1 MEFTTLT
8 PKEFTKFEQNHPL
21 GNFYQSVAR
30 ANLRKKMGWN
40 TYLLGV
46 KDKNVVK
53 AAALLIEKNKE
64 ALIQMGP
71 ILNYQATEEPFPGSS
86 AKPSK
91 SKNQERILVF
101 FLEELKLFAQN
112 HDFIQ
117 LEIFPP
123 LLLSLRN
130 LDGSKEREW
139 DRKKVFKIFTANGYT
154 HEGFTTKIEN
164 KANRWMFSK
173 DLTGLKTLR
182 DAELS
187 MNSSTRKKLHKTGR
201 ELDIKVLTNKKD
213 LKEWLTALEE
223 SDKRNGVHTRDVKYF
238 EDLWDAF
245 GKNVIFVEARR
256 KDNGELVSSEVDIL
270 HPNEMVAFVA
280 GTIEKNKHFNGSV
293 AIKGFNIEKC
303 LELGQTRLNLYGMEG
318 DFTPENP
325 LLHFKSGLKGISEE
339 YIGGFRLV
347 LKPSKLFLRK
357 VRRHLPHQ
365 ASK

>member
-1 MEFTTLT
+1 MEFTELSEA
-8 PKEFTKFEQNHPL
+8 EFTNFERNHPL
-21 GNFYQSVAR
+21 GNFYQSVSR
-30 ANLRKKMGWN
+30 AKLRKKMGWQ

-46 KDKNVVK
+46 KETGKVK
-53 AAALLIEKNKE
+53 AAALLVEKAGR

-71 ILNYQATEEPFPGSS
+71 VLNYQPVESPFPGSP
-86 AKPSK
+86 AEPSND
-91 SKNQERILVF
+91 SNQERILVF
-101 FLEELKLFAQN
+101 FLEELKLFARKRN
-112 HDFIQ
+112 FLT

-123 LLLSLRN
+123 LLLSLRA
-130 LDGSKEREW
+130 LDGTKTKTWNRE
-139 DRKKVFKIFTANGYT
+139 KIFKVFRETGFK

-182 DAELS
+182 DIELT
-187 MNSSTRKKLHKTGR
+187 MNASTRKKLHKTSR
-201 ELDIKVLTNKKD
+201 ELDIKVLTDKKE

-238 EDLWDAF
+238 EHLWDTF
-245 GKNVIFVEARR
+245 GKDAIFVEARR

-293 AIKGFNIEKC
+293 AIKGFNLEKC

-318 DFTPENP
+318 DFSPENP
-325 LLHFKSGLKGISEE
+325 LLYFKSGLGGISEE

-347 LKPSKLFLRK
+347 LRPFRLFLAKLKSRF
-357 VRRHLPHQ
+357 
-365 ASK
+365 

>member
-1 MEFTTLT
+1 MEFIELT
-8 PKEFTKFEQNHPL
+8 PEEFTKFERNHPL
-21 GNFYQSVAR
+21 GNFYQGTAR
-30 ANLRKKMGWN
+30 AKLRQKMGWN
-40 TYLLGV
+40 TYLLGA
-46 KDKNVVK
+46 KDKKVVK
-53 AAALLIEKNKE
+53 AAALLIEKNHE

-71 ILNYQATEEPFPGSS
+71 ILDYSDQPDIFPGSP
-86 AKPSK
+86 AKPH
-91 SKNQERILVF
+91 KNPTKTLDF
-101 FLEELKLFAQN
+101 FLENLKKFAKD
-112 HDFIQ
+112 HGFIQ
-117 LEIFPP
+117 FEIFPP
-123 LLLSLRN
+123 LLLSLREI
-130 LDGSKEREW
+130 DGSKTKSW
-139 DRKKVFKIFTANGYT
+139 DRKKVFELFERHGFK

-187 MNSSTRKKLHKTGR
+187 LNSSTRKKLHKTSR
-201 ELDIKVLTNKKD
+201 ELDIKVLTKKSE

-245 GKNVIFVEARR
+245 GKDAIFVEARR

-280 GTIEKNKHFNGSV
+280 GTIEKNKHYNGSV

-303 LELGQTRLNLYGMEG
+303 LALNQTRLNLYGMEG
-318 DFTPENP
+318 DFTPNNP

-339 YIGGFRLV
+339 YIGGFKLV
-347 LKPSKLFLRK
+347 LSPTKMFIRK
-357 VRRHLPHQ
+357 VRRRLPI
-365 ASK
+365 

>member
-8 PKEFTKFEQNHPL
+8 PEEFTDFEQNHSL

-30 ANLRKKMGWN
+30 AKLREKMGWN
-40 TYLLGV
+40 TYLLGI
-46 KDKNVVK
+46 KDKNTVK
-53 AAALLIEKNKE
+53 SAALLIEKNKE

-71 ILNYQATEEPFPGSS
+71 ILDYGKDSDIFPGSP
-86 AKPSK
+86 AKPR
-91 SKNQERILVF
+91 KNPSETLDF
-101 FLEELKLFAQN
+101 FLENLKKFSK
-112 HDFIQ
+112 DRGFIQ

-123 LLLSLRN
+123 LLLSLRE
-130 LDGSKEREW
+130 LDGSKTKEW
-139 DRKKVFKIFTANGYT
+139 DRKKVFETFEKHGFK

-187 MNSSTRKKLHKTGR
+187 MNSSTRKKLHKTSR
-201 ELDIKVLTNKKD
+201 ELDIKVLTKKSE
-213 LKEWLTALEE
+213 LPEWLTALEE
-223 SDKRNGVHTRDVKYF
+223 SDKRNGVHTRNVQYF

-245 GKNVIFVEARR
+245 GENAIFVEARR
-256 KDNGELVSSEVDIL
+256 KDNGELVSSEVDII

-303 LELGQTRLNLYGMEG
+303 LELKQTRLNLYGMEG
-318 DFTPENP
+318 DFTPDNP

-347 LKPSKLFLRK
+347 LSPTKMFLRK
-357 VRRHLPHQ
+357 VRRRLPI
-365 ASK
+365 

>member
-1 MEFTTLT
+1 MEFTELS
-8 PKEFTKFEQNHPL
+8 PEEFTKFERKHPL
-21 GNFYQSVAR
+21 GNFYQGAPR

-46 KDKNVVK
+46 KAGKSTK
-53 AAALLIEKNKE
+53 AAALMIEKNQE

-71 ILNYQATEEPFPGSS
+71 ILDYED
-86 AKPSK
+86 KH
-91 SKNQERILVF
+91 LLDF
-101 FLEELKLFAQN
+101 FLKNLITFAKTKQ
-112 HDFIQ
+112 FIS

-123 LLLSLRN
+123 LLLSLRE
-130 LDGSKEREW
+130 LDGSKTKEW
-139 DRKKVFKIFTANGYT
+139 DRKKIFTIFSSHGFT

-173 DLTGLKTLR
+173 DLTGLSTLR
-182 DAELS
+182 DAELT
-187 MNSSTRKKLHKTGR
+187 MNASTRKKLHKTSR
-201 ELDIKVLTNKKD
+201 ELDIKILKDKKD

-245 GKNVIFVEARR
+245 GNEAIFVEARR

-280 GTIEKNKHFNGSV
+280 GTIEKNKHYNGSV

-347 LKPSKLFLRK
+347 LNKRKLLARK
-357 VRRHLPHQ
+357 IKRHLPHHR
-365 ASK
+365 SK

>member
-1 MEFTTLT
+1 MEFTTLA
-8 PKEFTKFEQNHPL
+8 PDEFTNFEQKHPL

-30 ANLRKKMGWN
+30 ANLREKMGWN
-40 TYLLGV
+40 TYLLGI
-46 KDKNVVK
+46 KEKNTVK

-71 ILNYQATEEPFPGSS
+71 ILDYSDQPDIFPGSP
-86 AKPSK
+86 AKPRK
-91 SKNQERILVF
+91 KPEKTLDF
-101 FLEELKLFAQN
+101 FLENLKIFAKN
-112 HDFIQ
+112 HNFIQ

-123 LLLSLRN
+123 LLLSLRE
-130 LDGSKEREW
+130 LDGNKAREW
-139 DRKKVFKIFTANGYT
+139 DRKEVFKIFEKHDYT

-201 ELDIKVLTNKKD
+201 ELDIKILTDKSE

-223 SDKRNGVHTRDVKYF
+223 SDKRNGVHTRNVKYF

-245 GKNVIFVEARR
+245 GENVIFVEARR

-280 GTIEKNKHFNGSV
+280 GTIEKNKHYNGSV

-347 LKPSKLFLRK
+347 LNKRKLFLRK
-357 VRRHLPHQ
+357 VSRRLPHH